1 MELRTFSRINLGD
14 PFFDSLKVA
23 YTEFTDWY
31 NRKASEGAQAYV
43 QYDNSNNVI
52 GFLYLK
58 VETGALSDINPSREA
73 KRRLKVGT
81 FKVNPHGTKFG
92 ERFIK
97 KIMDKAIVEDVDEA
111 YVTVFDEHDALI
123 TLLQRYGFINAAT
136 KTTPNGTEQVLIKDM
151 RTISEDIYIDYP
163 LLKTEG
169 KRKFALSIKPEFHI
183 RLFPDSILNNENYS
197 LIEDVSETNS
207 IHKVY
212 ICFMDLS
219 SLEIGDILAI
229 YRIKAADDPLPA
241 YYRSVVTSICLVED
255 LKTRN
260 DFNNLEEFIAYT
272 SPYSVFSEAELTTW
286 YNSTGR
292 IYVIKMT
299 YNIALNKRVINGQL
313 RTDLGINPKYW
324 GFFSFNDTQFNR
336 LLELGEVY
344 ENIIIN

>member
-14 PFFDSLKVA
+14 PFFDSLKAA

-97 KIMDKAIVEDVDEA
+97 KIMDKAIVEDVDEV
-111 YVTVFDEHDALI
+111 YVTVFDEHDGLI

-163 LLKTEG
+163 LLKTDG
-169 KRKFALSIKPEFHI
+169 KRKFVLSIYPEFHT
-183 RLFPDSILNNENYS
+183 RLFPDSILNTESYS
-197 LIEDVSETNS
+197 LIGDVSETNS

-212 ICFMDLS
+212 ICFMDLGG
-219 SLEIGDILAI
+219 LEKGDILAI
-229 YRIKAADDPLPA
+229 YRTSDVPGKA
-241 YYRSVVTSICLVED
+241 YYRSVITSICIVED
-255 LKTRN
+255 VKTKA
-260 DFNNLEEFIAYT
+260 DFKNVNEFIAYT
-272 SPYSVFSEAELTTW
+272 KPHSVFSEKELTEW
-286 YNSTGR
+286 YNSR
-292 IYVIKMT
+292 KKIFVIKMT
-299 YNIALNKRVINGQL
+299 YNIALNKRVINKQL
-313 RTDLGINPKYW
+313 QEDLGLKPDYW
-324 GFFSFNDTQFNR
+324 GFFRLNDSQFKG
-336 LLELGEVY
+336 LLELGKVY

>member
-14 PFFDSLKVA
+14 PFFDSLKAA

-97 KIMDKAIVEDVDEA
+97 KIMDKAIVEDVDEV
-111 YVTVFDEHDALI
+111 YVTVFDEHDGLI

-163 LLKTEG
+163 LLKTDG
-169 KRKFALSIKPEFHI
+169 KRKFVLSIYPEFHT
-183 RLFPDSILNNENYS
+183 RLFPDSILNTESYS
-197 LIEDVSETNS
+197 LIGDVSETNS

-212 ICFMDLS
+212 ICFMDLGG
-219 SLEIGDILAI
+219 LEKGDILAI
-229 YRIKAADDPLPA
+229 YRTSDVPGKA
-241 YYRSVVTSICLVED
+241 YYRSVITSICIVED
-255 LKTRN
+255 VKTKA
-260 DFNNLEEFIAYT
+260 DFKNVNEFIAYT
-272 SPYSVFSEAELTTW
+272 KPHSVFSEKELTEW
-286 YNSTGR
+286 YNSR
-292 IYVIKMT
+292 KKIFVIKMT
-299 YNIALNKRVINGQL
+299 YNIALNKRVINKQL
-313 RTDLGINPKYW
+313 QEDLELKPDYW
-324 GFFSFNDTQFNR
+324 GFFRLNDTQFNR